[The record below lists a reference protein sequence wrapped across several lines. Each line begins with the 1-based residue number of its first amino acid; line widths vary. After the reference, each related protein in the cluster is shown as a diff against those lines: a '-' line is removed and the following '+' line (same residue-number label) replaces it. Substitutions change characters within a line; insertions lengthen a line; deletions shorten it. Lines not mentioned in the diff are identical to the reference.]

1 MPQRPDTIIAGGRSP
16 ASDYAGEVTALESR
30 SDVACLEALHH
41 ERRKL
46 YEQNAHL
53 IARYGSFGMHD
64 DFRKS
69 FVECQK
75 LKARM
80 ELTAGDKKATEGSV
94 EAAAYGSDAYA
105 AFLDNALAEKVEFLK
120 VQNEIDEINER
131 IQGRE
136 VALRAYVAELRLA
149 Q

>member
-1 MPQRPDTIIAGGRSP
+1 MGRHIPPPDFS
-16 ASDYAGEVTALESR
+16 GELNPLESR
-30 SDVACLEALHH
+30 ADVPSLEGLHH
-41 ERRKL
+41 ERRQL
-46 YEQNAHL
+46 YERHAGL
-53 IARYGSFGMHD
+53 IARYGSFGLHD

-80 ELTAGDKKATEGSV
+80 ELTAGDKKATEGAV
-94 EAAAYGSDAYA
+94 EALAYGSDAYA
-105 AFLDNALAEKVEFLK
+105 AFLDNALAEKVEYLRI
-120 VQNEIDEINER
+120 QNEIDTINER

-136 VALRAYVAELRLA
+136 VGLRAYTAELRLS